1 MKTRAFIPFDPDAMG
16 GRVSVCVQAVP
27 ADAPAGCEVVFP
39 EDLET
44 GGLGDGENQKGTAKP
59 LTNRQKFLLSDLA
72 KHVYAALR
80 GRGLL
85 VGVSLEDWRRQIAV
99 KACGQRIS
107 RASHGDYK
115 AIQAAFLH
123 ERGDE
128 AGERR
133 AMVQAQSTPQ
143 SIALYKLR
151 ELLKQTH
158 TPLAYAE
165 TLARRFYKTGNLA
178 DLTANQVWT
187 LSFTIRN
194 NASAAAGKGSAG
206 NRFKSRKPASAKAT
220 AAKGETP

>member
-16 GRVSVCVQAVP
+16 GRVSVCVHPVP
-27 ADAPAGCEVVFP
+27 VDAPAGCEVVEP
-39 EDLET
+39 EDLT
-44 GGLGDGENQKGTAKP
+44 GDHGGNGDDRKGVSKP

-85 VGVSLEDWRRQIAV
+85 VGVRLEDWRRNIAE

-151 ELLKQTH
+151 EMLKQTH

-178 DLTANQVWT
+178 DLTAKQVWT

-194 NASAAAGKGSAG
+194 NASQAAGKGSAG
-206 NRFKSRKPASAKAT
+206 NRFKSRR
-220 AAKGETP
+220 AKGS

>member
-16 GRVSVCVQAVP
+16 GRVSVCVHPVP
-27 ADAPAGCEVVFP
+27 VDAPAGCEVVEP
-39 EDLET
+39 EDLT
-44 GGLGDGENQKGTAKP
+44 GDNGGHGDDRKGVSKP

-85 VGVSLEDWRRQIAV
+85 VGVSLEDWRRNIAV

-133 AMVQAQSTPQ
+133 ALVQA
-143 SIALYKLR
+143 AL
-151 ELLKQTH
+151 
-158 TPLAYAE
+158 TPLAIAVFKLWELCEKTRTPRHAAE
-165 TLARRFYKTGNLA
+165 TISRRFWKGA
-178 DLTANQVWT
+178 GIAQLTTPHQVWCVFKT
-187 LSFTIRN
+187 VNN

-206 NRFKSRKPASAKAT
+206 NRFKSRR
-220 AAKGETP
+220 AKGS